1 MSDQFLKNQDE
12 NFIANESWAFYSSI
26 SNPSF
31 KGFPD
36 EGSSPDEGSR
46 KEKYFLGQFMI
57 NPYVREIMLGNL
69 DTKQVKLAL
78 MWFNIIISSNNITTL
93 DNKLDLTPTANVFSR
108 KLLALV
114 LLSMGRDQ
122 AFLKTMLT
130 NYSITEQKLEEKA
143 YQEIKQDQ
151 KEEQKK
157 EWKFLPKSF
166 GRK

>member
-12 NFIANESWAFYSSI
+12 QFIANESWAYYSSI

-36 EGSSPDEGSR
+36 DLSKKD
-46 KEKYFLGQFMI
+46 KFFLGQVMI

-78 MWFNIIISSNNITTL
+78 MWFNIIISSANISTIDT
-93 DNKLDLTPTANVFSR
+93 KLDLRPTANVFSR

-130 NYSITEQKLEEKA
+130 NYSISEQKLEEKA

-151 KEEQKK
+151 KEEQKQQ
-157 EWKFLPKSF
+157 WKFLPKSF